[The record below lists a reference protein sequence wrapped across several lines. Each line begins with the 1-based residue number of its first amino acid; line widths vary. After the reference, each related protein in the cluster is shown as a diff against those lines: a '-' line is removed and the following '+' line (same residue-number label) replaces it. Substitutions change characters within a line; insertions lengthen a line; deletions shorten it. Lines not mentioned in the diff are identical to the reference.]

1 MPYLALK
8 HLHVAFAVLS
18 LLVYTLRGVWTFRQ
32 SSLAATR
39 WMRILPH
46 VVYTGVIIL
55 GATLA
60 TITGQWGMS
69 WVWLKLALLVAFV
82 AIGAIALSPR
92 NSLPRA
98 RRISLWGMGLV
109 LFLMIFAVAAHHHAL
124 MTAGVPPA
132 SMSAP
137 ADSPAVTAAPAH

>member
-1 MPYLALK
+1 MPYIALK

-18 LLVYTLRGVWTFRQ
+18 LLTYVLRGIWTFRG
-32 SSLAATR
+32 SPLAASR

-46 VVYTGVIIL
+46 VVYTAVILL

-69 WVWLKLALLVAFV
+69 WVWLKLVLLVAFV
-82 AIGAIALSPR
+82 AVGAIALSPR
-92 NSLPRA
+92 NSWPRA

-124 MTAGVPPA
+124 MAAGVPP
-132 SMSAP
+132 P
-137 ADSPAVTAAPAH
+137 ADAAAPDVPAGR